1 MERLAERAG
10 EADMEAAAR
19 ESSTAERAAALQ
31 AAVQRLSEQ
40 TDSLAEELAAAREQV
55 TSSYARRF
63 TGLRRL

>member
-55 TSSYARRF
+55 TSPYARQL